1 MLEVKIL
8 MRRAKC
14 YEMQGEVTKARD
26 DLDRCLIMEP
36 KEGEAKDEVDNAEVT
51 TGEVLEDN
59 ALSEDKPE
67 DSDKKNA

>member
-1 MLEVKIL
+1 

-36 KEGEAKDEVDNAEVT
+36 KEGEARQMLKGIQSKIDAKLFE
-51 TGEVLEDN
+51 
-59 ALSEDKPE
+59 
-67 DSDKKNA
+67 